1 MLGCCLVSFNF
12 RCDIHPIRPV
22 LQDENNLRFQ
32 LGPCIQ
38 SHCCKYHHDFIFI
51 RPRQSIQIIM
61 RMHLTLKGEGL
72 IVVMVHCATYPGSA
86 FRQIASSDIY
96 DDQCTTCYGHKDRI
110 ILCSYRERSVHGVGM
125 STFSIIGYLS
135 LLSGTQRAMDLLVP
149 LQIFPPF
156 SSLKQCKCQKYK

>member
-1 MLGCCLVSFNF
+1 MTLKH
-12 RCDIHPIRPV
+12 DIRPIIIHV
-22 LQDENNLRFQ
+22 LIPWNKVTLY
-32 LGPCIQ
+32 C
-38 SHCCKYHHDFIFI
+38 
-51 RPRQSIQIIM
+51 QIVPM
-61 RMHLTLKGEGL
+61 CEGL